1 MADTGEE
8 WSGDPSLEVGLG
20 QGKVAES
27 GEEVREPSL
36 EVGQGQ
42 GKVAES
48 GGEVR
53 EPSLEVGQRVSE
65 AGLGQGRGY
74 DRPE

>member
-1 MADTGEE
+1 MREE
-8 WSGDPSLEVGLG
+8 WSGD
-20 QGKVAES
+20 
-27 GEEVREPSL
+27 PSL

-65 AGLGQGRGY
+65 AGSGQGRGY

>member
-8 WSGDPSLEVGLG
+8 GSGDH
-20 QGKVAES
+20 
-27 GEEVREPSL
+27 SL

-42 GKVAES
+42 GKVAEP

-65 AGLGQGRGY
+65 AGWGQGKGY